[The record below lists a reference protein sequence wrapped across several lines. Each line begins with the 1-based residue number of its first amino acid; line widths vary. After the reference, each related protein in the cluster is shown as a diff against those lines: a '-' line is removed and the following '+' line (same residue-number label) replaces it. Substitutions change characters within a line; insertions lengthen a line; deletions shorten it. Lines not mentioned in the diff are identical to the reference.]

1 MSVLRTTLTQALAGA
16 ALVTAALGATT
27 SSAVADSVLLHDPAT
42 DSAAGADIQSV
53 RVTHGTNLRVTV
65 HHQNLVPSWRSNA
78 SGLVYVDTD
87 PDRRGPELALSAGLM
102 DGTDFALTRVRDW
115 RRVGDQ
121 LTCRHSVRMDF
132 ETDTSVFVVGRGCL
146 GADVDTARVAVRTG
160 GNVRGDADDY
170 DVDWLGGYHHL
181 TGWVDRS

>member
-1 MSVLRTTLTQALAGA
+1 M
-16 ALVTAALGATT
+16 
-27 SSAVADSVLLHDPAT
+27 
-42 DSAAGADIQSV
+42 
-53 RVTHGTNLRVTV
+53 
-65 HHQNLVPSWRSNA
+65 RSNA

-87 PDRRGPELALSAGLM
+87 PDQRGPELALSGGLM

-132 ETDTSVFVVGRGCL
+132 ETDTSVFVVGRACL

-160 GNVRGDADDY
+160 GNVRGDAADY
-170 DVDWLGGYHHL
+170 DVDWLGGYHHM